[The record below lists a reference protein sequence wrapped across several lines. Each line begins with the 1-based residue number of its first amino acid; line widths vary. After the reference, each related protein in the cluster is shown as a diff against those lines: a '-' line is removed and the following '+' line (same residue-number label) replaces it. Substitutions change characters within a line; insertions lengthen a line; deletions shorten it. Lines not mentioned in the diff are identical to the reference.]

1 MIEIHGPKIWRK
13 NATIFCKAA
22 FDFPGSCD
30 LKIVLTWKKHDNFGY
45 FDYLSQT
52 EASIKNK
59 TLWCKLGET
68 PILLGINKLSPVSI
82 MYLHFSNIHSQQETV
97 QALHH
102 TAKHTEK
109 MMKPMYLW
117 TLPMNLQAF
126 AAEVA

>member
-1 MIEIHGPKIWRK
+1 MLPFFVKQRLIS
-13 NATIFCKAA
+13 
-22 FDFPGSCD
+22 PGSCD
-30 LKIVLTWKKHDNFGY
+30 LKNSSYMGKKHDNFRY

-52 EASIKNK
+52 EVSIKNK

-82 MYLHFSNIHSQQETV
+82 IYLHFSNIHSQQETV